1 MNSYVRKF
9 VYIRELSLK
18 KTQKMNQGSK
28 EQQFATAFLKEIDLI
43 SKFVYKQK
51 KTEFKG

>member
-1 MNSYVRKF
+1 MF
-9 VYIRELSLK
+9 VNLK

-51 KTEFKG
+51 KQSLKDKV